1 MATLS
6 SLTPSVR
13 ARLDELTQSL
23 ISLAGENLVGLVV
36 HGSAARPTGWNER
49 TSDVDLVCVL
59 KKDDFALLSAIG
71 PSLELARTSARIETM
86 ILTESEIG
94 RAADCFPLLYADIAR
109 TSATIHGVNPFSSL
123 RIEGEHKRLRIE
135 QELREARIRMR
146 RIATDLANTVS
157 FAGALER
164 KLKQL
169 RAPLWALL
177 DFKGTPPKDEL
188 PETVVSAACAVYG
201 CDLQAI
207 KSLREAPERAFGEI
221 AKLVD
226 GALHDIDSA
235 AKGVGA

>member
-6 SLTPSVR
+6 SLTPTVR
-13 ARLDELTQSL
+13 ARLDELTNAIAS
-23 ISLAGENLVGLVV
+23 IAGENLIGLVV
-36 HGSAARPTGWNER
+36 HGSAARPSGWNEK
-49 TSDVDLVCVL
+49 TSDVDLVCIL
-59 KKDDFALLSAIG
+59 KNDDIALLSAIG

-86 ILTESEIG
+86 ILTEAEIG

-109 TSATIHGVNPFSSL
+109 TSATLHGANPFTNL

-146 RIATDLANTVS
+146 RIATDLATTVS

-177 DFKGTPPKDEL
+177 DFKGAPPKDEL
-188 PETVVSAACAVYG
+188 PETVIAAACSAYG
-201 CDLQAI
+201 CDLHAI
-207 KSLREAPERAFGEI
+207 KSVRETPERAFTEI

-226 GALHDIDSA
+226 AALRDVDSA
-235 AKGVGA
+235 GKGASA